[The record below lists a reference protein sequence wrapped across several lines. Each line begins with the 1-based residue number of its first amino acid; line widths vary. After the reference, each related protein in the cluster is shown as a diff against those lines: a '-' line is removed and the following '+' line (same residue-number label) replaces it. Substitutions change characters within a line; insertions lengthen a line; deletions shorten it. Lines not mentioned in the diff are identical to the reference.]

1 MRNKK
6 LIAVLIMVTLLMT
19 LVPATAFAGP
29 YKAKYTHSQITT
41 KPIIF
46 EDTIR
51 VTERGGDFRV
61 GFVTLRFKKGF
72 LPKDQLPAVFKV
84 KVCAKDGKVGIDVN
98 PDTEKFLKN
107 VQIKVD
113 RYNGLLYDQNKGK
126 NVYVSVK
133 PQMIIAWHF
142 SWYRFR

>member
-46 EDTIR
+46 EDT
-51 VTERGGDFRV
+51 
-61 GFVTLRFKKGF
+61 
-72 LPKDQLPAVFKV
+72 VFKV